1 MYWFQETLF
10 HNGGEEWLGGY
21 YEKLTNVIL
30 RAVERDLQDTHYLE
44 KFKAFS
50 ERKALFEKVRYFTE
64 KDDMRVINHGDS
76 WAANFMFDATGALV
90 KAIDFQITRNASLML
105 DLSTVIFACTT
116 DEHRNNVG
124 GVKGILHIYHDEIC
138 NTMTALGVAE
148 PHVAEIPFERIH
160 TMWRELGAFG
170 LGNSI
175 ELVPLS
181 MQEKDDFSDM
191 DDAKGEEA
199 STLEDMSHFAEI
211 TAPEKIKRLVDM
223 IKLAVDDGLI

>member
-1 MYWFQETLF
+1 M
-10 HNGGEEWLGGY
+10 
-21 YEKLTNVIL
+21 
-30 RAVERDLQDTHYLE
+30 ERELQDTHYLE

-50 ERKALFEKVRYFTE
+50 ETKALFEKVRMFTM
-64 KDDMRVINHGDS
+64 KDELRVICHGDS
-76 WAANFMFDATGALV
+76 WTANFMFDTTGALV
-90 KAIDFQITRNASLML
+90 KAIDFQITRHSSLML

-124 GVKGILHIYHDEIC
+124 GVKGILRIYHDEIC
-138 NTMTALGVAE
+138 KSMTALGVAE
-148 PHVAEIPFERIH
+148 PHVAEISFERIH

-181 MQEKDDFSDM
+181 MQEKDDFADM
-191 DDAKGEEA
+191 DNAKGEEA
-199 STLEDMSHFAEI
+199 STLEDMNTFTEI
-211 TAPEKIKRLVDM
+211 TAPEKVKRLVDM